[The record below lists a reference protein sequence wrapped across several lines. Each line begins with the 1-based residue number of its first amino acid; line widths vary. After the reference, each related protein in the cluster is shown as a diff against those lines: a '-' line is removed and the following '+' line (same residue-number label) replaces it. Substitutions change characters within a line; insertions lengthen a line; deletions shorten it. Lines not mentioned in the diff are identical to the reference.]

1 MSFRVVCVNCLMC
14 VWTTMV
20 VVFDCKQEKKC
31 GNIFYIVGIK
41 VKNNN

>member
-20 VVFDCKQEKKC
+20 VVVDMVVHDKQARKKMW
-31 GNIFYIVGIK
+31 
-41 VKNNN
+41 